1 MRKINK
7 KIEFKIAADGSS
19 ASGKTTGGKLIAKK
33 LKMKFLSSGALYRF
47 CALKTLEN
55 KNTYNVKFINKI
67 ANSITLKKLQ
77 NKKLY
82 SPEVAK
88 LSSIIAKK
96 PYVRKALKGFQKN
109 FIKKSK
115 LVVVEGRDIGS
126 KIMPNADLKLFF
138 TCSTKE
144 KAKRRLKEFKSLN
157 KKITL
162 KQVEKALIQRDK
174 EDTKRKISPLIMT
187 KNAVL
192 VDTTKL
198 TIKQMEAKLTNLVK
212 NSIKKNMEIYKDLS
226 SPASQQF
233 EKLLNSQLSK
243 NKIEEGK
250 IIEGKI
256 TKITDKY
263 VFLFIPGL
271 KSEPVI
277 DINEMKMIG
286 MQDKV
291 VEGAEVSVLLE
302 KIEDKNGDVVVSAQ
316 KAQKIKGWYELEKA
330 YEDNQSI
337 NGKITSKCKGGV
349 IVEHIE
355 TGSLMFCPG
364 SQISD
369 KPMKSVDHLIGVEQK
384 FAIIKLDKVRGNA
397 CVSRRQ
403 IVSSHKKEDKAK
415 IIEKFKVG
423 DIIKDAVV
431 KGYSSFGCFFE
442 VNNEIDVLVHLQEIS
457 YSRVNHPDEIFNI
470 GEKHDLKVISIDM
483 EKLQIGCSIKQLSP
497 DPFEHISNYE
507 IGKPYKVKV
516 VKITDYGCFCELEP
530 GLSTLLHSSEI
541 SWTKKNISPKK
552 LFKVGDQ
559 IDCVITEIDKD
570 KRRVAIS
577 HRLTNENPY
586 TTLENKYPVGS
597 DIDGV
602 VTSANEYALYV
613 KLGDFDIDGFLHS
626 NDLSYSGK
634 PEDELKKHKKGEK
647 LKVRVLEI
655 KKEEQKVRVGL
666 KQLEKD
672 PFDFF
677 KGKKVNDIIT
687 VQVVSSDSKGL
698 MVKPEG
704 CDLEFL
710 IKKSQIAVSA
720 ADARPSRFVGGE
732 RIDSAIAEI
741 NFDKRKVN
749 LSIKLLEELQN
760 KEAVDKFSSPLS
772 GKNLP
777 FSSLSEKLDDKKK
790 KETE

>member
-1 MRKINK
+1 
-7 KIEFKIAADGSS
+7 
-19 ASGKTTGGKLIAKK
+19 
-33 LKMKFLSSGALYRF
+33 
-47 CALKTLEN
+47 
-55 KNTYNVKFINKI
+55 
-67 ANSITLKKLQ
+67 
-77 NKKLY
+77 
-82 SPEVAK
+82 
-88 LSSIIAKK
+88 
-96 PYVRKALKGFQKN
+96 
-109 FIKKSK
+109 
-115 LVVVEGRDIGS
+115 
-126 KIMPNADLKLFF
+126 
-138 TCSTKE
+138 
-144 KAKRRLKEFKSLN
+144 
-157 KKITL
+157 
-162 KQVEKALIQRDK
+162 
-174 EDTKRKISPLIMT
+174 
-187 KNAVL
+187 
-192 VDTTKL
+192 
-198 TIKQMEAKLTNLVK
+198 
-212 NSIKKNMEIYKDLS
+212 MEIYKDLS

-286 MQDKV
+286 MKDKV
-291 VEGAEVSVLLE
+291 IEGATVSVLLE

-369 KPMKSVDHLIGVEQK
+369 KPMKSIDHLIGVEQK

-507 IGKPYKVKV
+507 TGKPYKVKV

-613 KLGDFDIDGFLHS
+613 KLEDFDIDGFLHS

-655 KKEEQKVRVGL
+655 KKDEQKVRVGL